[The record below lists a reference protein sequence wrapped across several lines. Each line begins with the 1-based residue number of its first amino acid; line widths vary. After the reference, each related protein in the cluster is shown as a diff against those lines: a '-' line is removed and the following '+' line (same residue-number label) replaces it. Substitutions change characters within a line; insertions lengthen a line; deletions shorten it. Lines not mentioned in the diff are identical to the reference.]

1 MDHWTNQQLLFSPK
15 FWIFFGLTTRFLR
28 LWTIGPKIA
37 IVVVGVQGF
46 ATLRE
51 RLQFLLHNKY
61 IFEEK
66 GAEQPSRADALV
78 PCSAH
83 ADKAKAPT

>member
-1 MDHWTNQQLLFSPK
+1 MLIVPK
-15 FWIFFGLTTRFLR
+15 FWLFFGLTKPFFKVWNNGT
-28 LWTIGPKIA
+28 KIA

-51 RLQFLLHNKY
+51 RPQFLLHNKY